1 MLDSYRRIVENAATG
16 IAALDESNHI
26 TIANPQMAEMLGCRA
41 DDLVGRS
48 LAEFLDYPTP
58 AISIPRDQYDWKLCR
73 KDGSDLWVIANI
85 TPLRGHDGEYKG
97 AVCIFTDITERKLA
111 ERQLVHDALTGL
123 PTRTLL
129 LDRLANSLA
138 RPRNNGKLSA
148 VLYLDLD
155 RFKLVNDT
163 LGHPAGD
170 KLLVTVAR
178 RLELCV
184 RPGDFVARSGGDEF
198 VLLLEELHGSA
209 EAEMIAQRVLEEML
223 KPMVVAEHELIV
235 TASIGI
241 ALCGGNAKT
250 PDDILRDAD
259 KAMYRAKG
267 SGKARY
273 SWFEAGSPLQ
283 PMDRLRI
290 ETDLRRALDRGEFWV
305 EYQPI
310 LSLAERKLSAFE
322 ALIRWK
328 HPERGAVSPVEFI
341 PVAEETFQI
350 LPIGWW
356 ILEEACRVFRDWVM
370 RLAIPAGITMHVN
383 LSGLQFME
391 PDLIGQ
397 IEHILNRTSLDPGRL
412 KLEIT
417 ETVFIQQA
425 ESNRAVLAAL
435 KDMGVKL
442 VVDDFGTGHS
452 SLSYLS
458 RFPVELLKIAGSFV
472 AGLGQDQ
479 GNTEIV
485 RAVLNL
491 SQRLQMEAIAEGIET
506 QAQADILAG
515 MRCGFGQGY
524 LLSQPLKASDAELL
538 LGRFAYKAAGG
549 PVFVHQA

>member
-1 MLDSYRRIVENAATG
+1 MPEAYRRIVENATTG

-26 TIANPQMAEMLGCRA
+26 TIANPQMAEMLGCSVA
-41 DDLVGRS
+41 DLTGRS

-58 AISIPRDQYDWKLCR
+58 AVSIPRDQYDWKLRR
-73 KDGSDLWVIANI
+73 KDGADLWVIANI
-85 TPLRGHDGEYKG
+85 TSLSGENGEYAG
-97 AVCIFTDITERKLA
+97 AVCVFTDITERKLA

-123 PTRTLL
+123 PTRPLL

-138 RPRNNGKLSA
+138 RPRSGGGSLSA
-148 VLYLDLD
+148 ILYLDLD
-155 RFKLVNDT
+155 RFKLVNDS
-163 LGHPAGD
+163 LGHAAGD
-170 KLLVTVAR
+170 KLLVIVAR

-198 VLLLEELHGSA
+198 VLLLEDLKNPA
-209 EAEMIAQRVLEEML
+209 EAEEIAARVLQEML
-223 KPMVVAEHELIV
+223 KPVLVEEQELIV

-241 ALCGGNAKT
+241 ALCGGQSKT
-250 PDDILRDAD
+250 PEDILRDAD

-267 SGKARY
+267 SGKARHA
-273 SWFEAGSPLQ
+273 WFEAGSPLQ
-283 PMDRLRI
+283 PVDRLRL
-290 ETDLRRALDRGEFWV
+290 ETDMHRALDRGEFWV

-310 LSLAERKLSAFE
+310 MSLSDRTLSAFE

-356 ILEEACRVFRDWVM
+356 VLEEACRMFHDWES
-370 RLAIPAGITMHVN
+370 RISIPAGITMHVN

-391 PDLIGQ
+391 PDLIQQ
-397 IEHILNRTSLDPGRL
+397 IERILSRTSLDPGRL

-417 ETVFIQQA
+417 ETVFIEQA

-435 KDMGVKL
+435 KDLGVKL

-458 RFPVELLKIAGSFV
+458 RFPVESLKIAGSFV
-472 AGLGQDQ
+472 AGLGHDQ

-491 SQRLQMEAIAEGIET
+491 SQRLHMQAIAEGIET
-506 QAQADILAG
+506 PAQAEMLSA
-515 MRCGFGQGY
+515 MRCAYGQGY
-524 LLSQPLKASDAELL
+524 LLSRPLKSSDAELL
-538 LGRFAYKAAGG
+538 LVNCG
-549 PVFVHQA
+549 